1 MSLLAALSVDHLVGA
16 AIGAG
21 VAVAVSYSIVRS
33 KLRVLQAEY
42 SEKVANF
49 ERDMV
54 IQKRELDVESK
65 SYAIRVREKI
75 EAELR
80 DRESEVD
87 ERERALIRR
96 ESEISQREKAASD
109 LRDALETRRAELK
122 EQLENVAALKRKRL
136 ERLSAVAGITE
147 EAARAE
153 ALKQAKESAEQ
164 EAGALRSRIMDE
176 ARDTAETR
184 AKKIL
189 AIAIQRYSGEYTF
202 ESTTATVALLNE
214 DIKGRIIGR
223 EGRNIRAFE
232 KATGMTVLIDDT
244 PNAVVISGFDP
255 TRREI
260 ARQAMEK
267 LIQDGR
273 IHPTRIEEVVEKCR
287 LETDET
293 IFRSA
298 EEAVRK
304 INVPPLPS
312 EVNRALGNLRFRL
325 SYSQNILDHS
335 VEVASLCGIMAAELK
350 LNVQHAKLAGL
361 LHDIGKA
368 IHQEAEGGHAI
379 VGAEFLKRYELPAAV
394 IDGVAS
400 HHDEVPSEGPYGPL
414 VSAADA
420 ISASRPGA
428 RSETLTTY
436 LKRLER
442 LEAIGARFEGVE
454 KCYAVHAGREV
465 RALVKSTMLSDDE
478 SAALAGKIAREIEAE
493 LQYPGQIKVTV
504 LRESR
509 WVEVA
514 K

>member
-1 MSLLAALSVDHLVGA
+1 MDSLLGAALGGATVG
-16 AIGAG
+16 G
-21 VAVAVSYSIVRS
+21 VWYFWWRS
-33 KLRVLQAEY
+33 QRLNIAEEQRRAHEATREEAQRLRKEIELNGQVQA
-42 SEKVANF
+42 
-49 ERDMV
+49 
-54 IQKRELDVESK
+54 L
-65 SYAIRVREKI
+65 
-75 EAELR
+75 ELR
-80 DRESEVD
+80 RDAEAALAGREREAQ
-87 ERERALIRR
+87 ERERAVSVGEERVA
-96 ESEISQREKAASD
+96 QRELNVQEREKRAGEKQ
-109 LRDALETRRAELK
+109 RELEDSIKSVE
-122 EQLENVAALKRKRL
+122 ALKRKRM

-147 EAARAE
+147 KEAREEILAS
-153 ALKQAKESAEQ
+153 AKEESESEAINLRRRIVDTAKSSAEEQ
-164 EAGALRSRIMDE
+164 
-176 ARDTAETR
+176 

-202 ESTTATVALLNE
+202 ETTTATVALLNE

-260 ARQAMEK
+260 ARQAMRT

-273 IHPTRIEEVVEKCR
+273 IHPTRIEEVVER
-287 LETDET
+287 VRQEMDET
-293 IFRSA
+293 IMRSG
-298 EEAVRK
+298 EEAVLK
-304 INVPPLPS
+304 ISVPPLPS
-312 EVNRALGNLRFRL
+312 EVNRVLGNLRFRL

-335 VEVASLCGIMAAELK
+335 IEVASLCGIMAAELK

-368 IHQEAEGGHAI
+368 IQQDAEGGHAI
-379 VGAEFLKRYELPAAV
+379 VGAEFLKRHGLPEAV
-394 IDGVAS
+394 INGVAS
-400 HHDEVPSEGPYGPL
+400 HHDEVPSTSPYGPL

-436 LKRLER
+436 LKRLES
-442 LEAIGARFEGVE
+442 LESIGNSIPGVE
-454 KCYAVHAGREV
+454 KCFAVHAGREV
-465 RALVKSTMLSDDE
+465 RVLVKSDE
-478 SAALAGKIAREIEAE
+478 IPEDSASQMAYKIARQIEEE
-493 LQYPGQIKVTV
+493 LQYPGQIRVTV

-509 WVEVA
+509 WVDVA